1 MYFCLTA
8 SEPLDD
14 TDNVASLKD
23 HDPAADAAVENAHTM
38 QPSVCSSFMVDGV
51 DVVEEGRRMRSIE
64 GGEFSVQLAL
74 IKVQS
79 SLIRKRCLED
89 DLMAPGSAAN
99 AGDGDG
105 SI

>member
-8 SEPLDD
+8 SEPLAD

-51 DVVEEGRRMRSIE
+51 DVVEEGRRKRSIE

-89 DLMAPGSAAN
+89 DLMALGSAAN